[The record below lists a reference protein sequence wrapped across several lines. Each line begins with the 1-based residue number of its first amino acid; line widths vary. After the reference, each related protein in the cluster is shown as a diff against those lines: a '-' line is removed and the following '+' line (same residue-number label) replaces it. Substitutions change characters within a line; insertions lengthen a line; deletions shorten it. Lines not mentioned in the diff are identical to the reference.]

1 MRLLPAAFALALAAC
16 GPTSTTNSTGD
27 AAADA
32 TDVTAAD
39 QCGSRPM
46 GDLAPLPPGCR
57 VINPDPCTGRGTIVC
72 PDAGDDA
79 TADAPADVA
88 RDAPADAG
96 MDVCMIECAAPPPGC
111 RYEGPVTCEPRSCG
125 TLVCPDDAGADAPAP
140 DASADAAPADAAIV
154 CTGMSSTFPA
164 FRQDCAGDSDCV
176 VAVHQTDCCGNQRG
190 LGLHASQ
197 RAAFDA
203 AEAVCRP
210 MYPRCGCPTRGVLCD
225 DERWTFGADTIG
237 VACRANRCT
246 TFVR

>member
-16 GPTSTTNSTGD
+16 GPTSTTTSTGD
-27 AAADA
+27 AASDA

-39 QCGSRPM
+39 QCSSRPM

-79 TADAPADVA
+79 AADATVDAPSDAPADV
-88 RDAPADAG
+88 RADAE

-111 RYEGPVTCEPRSCG
+111 RYEGPVTCVPRSCG
-125 TLVCPDDAGADAPAP
+125 TLVCPADAGADAPAA
-140 DASADAAPADAAIV
+140 DVAGDGAVACGAS
-154 CTGMSSTFPA
+154 FPT

-176 VAVHQTDCCGNQRG
+176 VAIHQTDCCGNQRG
-190 LGLHASQ
+190 LGLHGSQ

-210 MYPRCGCPTRGVLCD
+210 MFPRCGCPTRGVLCD
-225 DERWTFGADTIG
+225 DDRWSIDPATIG